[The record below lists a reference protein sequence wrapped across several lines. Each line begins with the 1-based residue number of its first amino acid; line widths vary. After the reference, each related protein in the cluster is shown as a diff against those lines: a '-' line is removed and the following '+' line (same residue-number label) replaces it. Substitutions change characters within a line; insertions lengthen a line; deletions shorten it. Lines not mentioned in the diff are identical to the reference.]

1 MTAIAAGPGR
11 VLAAWVKLV
20 APQGH
25 AWLFLVVF
33 AVIIAGPFILERF
46 KLPGII
52 GLLLG
57 GLLIGPHGLG
67 AVPGSDTTVAA
78 LGQLGLLYLMF
89 VAGLELDLALVRRN
103 RRAVIVASALTFSLP
118 MAAGT
123 TVGLAL
129 GYSGLASALL
139 GSLVASHTLVV
150 YPTIRGLGLGSDPAV
165 AAGVGAT
172 VVTDT
177 LSLVVLAVVVGATVS
192 HATAGELASQ
202 IVIGFAVLGVGCFVV
217 LPRMARLAMT
227 ALGQSRPVRYVS
239 ALVALLAAAT
249 LAEMVGIDGIVGAF
263 FAGIALNRLV
273 PSASSLMDRIEFFGS
288 AVFIPVFLVSVGL
301 ILDPGVMADPDT
313 LGLAA
318 LFILACVGGK
328 AAASMLTKPLL
339 GYSWPQ
345 VGLFFSLSSPQAAA
359 TLAVTTIGQ
368 EIGLFGTSLV
378 NAVLIL
384 ILFSLVFSALTTT
397 YFARRAQRPAPFAGG
412 LGDRVLLVSGG
423 TPPSAGTIN
432 VAARLA
438 AGDSGVVMP
447 VIVIGRG
454 QPLPPT
460 EMIAALERSVFS
472 AGPDLPVEVRRDRT
486 LADGIVH
493 AASSLAAT
501 CVVVAAS
508 DAAALPG
515 ILAARDEAAAPILV
529 VQGMPEHARR
539 IVTVTGDGT
548 DPHDES
554 VRMVAGRLNGRGPAV
569 TTIARSAT
577 GDIRDDDLVVMAI
590 GFTDQLPSGL
600 RASSVTMVH

>member
-1 MTAIAAGPGR
+1 LTGIGSGPDP
-11 VLAAWVKLV
+11 VFASWIKLE
-20 APQGH
+20 APHGH

-33 AVIIAGPFILERF
+33 VVIVGGPFILERF

-89 VAGLELDLALVRRN
+89 VAGIELDLGLVRRH
-103 RRAVIVASALTFSLP
+103 RRSVIIASLLTFSFP

-123 TVGLAL
+123 TVGFAL
-129 GYSGLASALL
+129 GYSALASVLL
-139 GSLVASHTLVV
+139 GSLLASHTLVV
-150 YPTIRGLGLGSDPAV
+150 YPTIRGFGLGSDPAV

-177 LSLVVLAVVVGATVS
+177 LALIVLAVVSGATVG
-192 HATAGELASQ
+192 HVTGPELASQ
-202 IVIGFAVLGVGCFVV
+202 VLIGLAILGTFCFVV
-217 LPRMARLAMT
+217 LPRIARLALNL
-227 ALGQSRPVRYVS
+227 LGQSRPVRYVF
-239 ALVALLAAAT
+239 ALVALLSAAT
-249 LAEMVGIDGIVGAF
+249 LSEMVGIDGIVGAF

-301 ILDPGVMADPDT
+301 ILDPSVMADPET

-318 LFILACVGGK
+318 LFIAACVGGK
-328 AAASMLTKPLL
+328 ATAAMLTKPLL

-368 EIGLFGTSLV
+368 EIGLFGTDLV

-384 ILFSLVFSALTTT
+384 ILFSLVFSAMTTNF
-397 YFARRAQRPAPFAGG
+397 FARRAQLPEPFAGG
-412 LGDRVLLVSGG
+412 LGDRVLLVSGA
-423 TPPSAGTIN
+423 TPCSLGTIN
-432 VAARLA
+432 VAVRLA
-438 AGDSGVVMP
+438 AGDGGVVIP

-454 QPLPPT
+454 QLLPPK
-460 EMIAALERSVFS
+460 EMVSALEHSVFS
-472 AGPDLPVEVRRDRT
+472 AGPDIPVEVRRDRT

-493 AASSLAAT
+493 AASSLACT
-501 CVVVAAS
+501 CVVVADI
-508 DAAALPG
+508 DAAALPD
-515 ILAARDEAAAPILV
+515 ILEARDDAPVPILI
-529 VQGMPEHARR
+529 VQGVPDQARR
-539 IVTVTGDGT
+539 IVAVTNSDAG
-548 DPHDES
+548 DES
-554 VRMVAGRLNGRGPAV
+554 VHLVARRLNGRGGAV
-569 TTIARSAT
+569 TSVSRSST
-577 GDIRDDDLVVMAI
+577 GDLRDDDLVVMAI
-590 GFTDQLPSGL
+590 GAEDDLPRDL
-600 RASSVTMVH
+600 RASSVTMVQ